1 MKKGIY
7 YIPLFLILLFIMVW
21 TFYVSNYLGFVMST
35 ISMLLL
41 GEVYYL
47 RFIKYEN
54 INRKNCQRISF
65 GGKKIS

>member
-7 YIPLFLILLFIMVW
+7 YIQLFLILLFIMVW

-47 RFIKYEN
+47 RFIK
-54 INRKNCQRISF
+54 
-65 GGKKIS
+65 